1 MSALSTSGT
10 EGSSSS
16 SKSESKVGFR
26 DVEVRHYERC
36 ISDNP
41 SVQDGPP
48 IGIGWKVEEEHK
60 FSVDEFEG
68 SREFVRQPDINCLM
82 LPKTHRQE
90 LLLSEGFSKKE
101 MAQSVRSVIK
111 AKNQRRQTVNNLDK
125 IPLEEFMENTKRSM
139 KGVFC
144 LGKSKENKMLLAESQ
159 TLHFANAAA

>member
-1 MSALSTSGT
+1 MSAISTTGT
-10 EGSSSS
+10 EESCSSLR
-16 SKSESKVGFR
+16 SKVGFR

-48 IGIGWKVEEEHK
+48 IGIGWKVEEEQK

-68 SREFVRQPDINCLM
+68 SREFVRQPDVNSLM

-101 MAQSVRSVIK
+101 IAQSVRSVIK

-125 IPLEEFMENTKRSM
+125 IPLEEFMENTKRSV

-144 LGKSKENKMLLAESQ
+144 IGKSKENKMLLSESQ
-159 TLHFANAAA
+159 TLPIANAAA

>member
-1 MSALSTSGT
+1 MSALSTTGT
-10 EGSSSS
+10 EMSSGSFRSQ
-16 SKSESKVGFR
+16 VGFR

-36 ISDNP
+36 LSDNP

-48 IGIGWKVEEEHK
+48 IGIGWEVHGEQK

-68 SREFVRQPDINCLM
+68 SRELARQPDINLLM

-90 LLLSEGFSKKE
+90 LLMSAGYSQKE
-101 MAQSVRSVIK
+101 IAQSVRGVIK

-144 LGKSKENKMLLAESQ
+144 FGKSKENKIFMSEAQ
-159 TLHFANAAA
+159 KLHVTNAAA